1 MITGA
6 AFLFILG
13 VWVSYKLAC
22 WAGEPVR
29 ERTTNHEVGSHDA

>member
-13 VWVSYKLAC
+13 VWVAYKLAC
-22 WAGEPVR
+22 WAGEPAR
-29 ERTTNHEVGSHDA
+29 EQTTNHEVGSHDA